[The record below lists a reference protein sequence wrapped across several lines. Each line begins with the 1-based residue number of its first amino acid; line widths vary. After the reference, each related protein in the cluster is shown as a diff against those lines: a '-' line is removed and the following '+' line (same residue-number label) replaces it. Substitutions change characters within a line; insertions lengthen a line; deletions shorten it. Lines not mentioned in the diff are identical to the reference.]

1 MLNNTYASLQRLE
14 LYLCLSNSTCVCP
27 GFAPLDLR
35 PYRHCLTTRGVVTTE
50 DIDAELV
57 SREPLLLVPEEL
69 SISTILAKEKLAPML
84 KAANLPS
91 LEVTPSQLSMGNLL
105 SDVLT
110 STCHAWPAFNLS
122 DIKSLC
128 KMICKMTHFAVY
140 ATHLVKDVMNMLALM
155 QPSVAEEL
163 THCFPMKLF
172 SWHCLKCAE

>member
-1 MLNNTYASLQRLE
+1 MRVFKD
-14 LYLCLSNSTCVCP
+14 SNSTCVCP
-27 GFAPLDLR
+27 GFARLDLR

-91 LEVTPSQLSMGNLL
+91 LEVTPSQLGMGNLL
-105 SDVLT
+105 PDVLT
-110 STCHAWPAFNLS
+110 SICHAWPAFDLS

-128 KMICKMTHFAVY
+128 KMTHFVVY

-155 QPSVAEEL
+155 QPSVAKEL